1 MRFQAA
7 LENMGDGL
15 AMFDADERLVVCNSR
30 YGSMYG
36 LPAALQ
42 RVATPYRDIVS
53 YRVKNGIMAGA
64 TSDLAVGE
72 KIDALRLVPRDTASG
87 RIEELSDG
95 RLIRILR
102 QPLEDGGWVGT
113 HEDVTDRHRNDLK
126 ISFMA
131 NHDPLTGLAN
141 RTFFNEKI
149 EYAVA
154 RLRRHGEVFAVLM
167 LDLDRFK
174 NVNDTLGHQAGDRLL
189 QETAQ
194 RLRSSL
200 RETDVVAR
208 LGGDEFAII
217 QAGEKSPRE
226 GAAKLA
232 ARMSQIVS
240 RPHDIDGNIVSV
252 GVSIGIALA
261 PDHARESRD
270 LLRMAD
276 LALYRAKAEGR
287 NAFRFFDAAMATD
300 SDNRREL
307 EAGLRAAITRGEF
320 VLHYQPIV
328 DAKTRRPAAF
338 EALIRWRHP
347 TRGLI
352 PPGDFIPLAEETG
365 LIVRIGQWVLQ
376 QACAD
381 AAKWPAAINV
391 AVNLSPVQLATPELL
406 QVVRSALVES
416 GLAPERLELEI
427 TETALFRHE
436 VDYVALLRQ
445 LKKLGVSIALDDF
458 GTGYSSLSSV
468 TMFPVDRIKIDRS
481 FIMNLTKRA
490 DCAAIVATVLA
501 LGRAIDART
510 VAEGVETEEQFAI
523 LRANGV
529 DFAQGYLFGRPCQVS
544 DIGFDDSD
552 PLSPA
557 KSAA

>member
-1 MRFQAA
+1 
-7 LENMGDGL
+7 
-15 AMFDADERLVVCNSR
+15 
-30 YGSMYG
+30 
-36 LPAALQ
+36 
-42 RVATPYRDIVS
+42 
-53 YRVKNGIMAGA
+53 
-64 TSDLAVGE
+64 
-72 KIDALRLVPRDTASG
+72 
-87 RIEELSDG
+87 
-95 RLIRILR
+95 
-102 QPLEDGGWVGT
+102 
-113 HEDVTDRHRNDLK
+113 
-126 ISFMA
+126 
-131 NHDPLTGLAN
+131 
-141 RTFFNEKI
+141 
-149 EYAVA
+149 
-154 RLRRHGEVFAVLM
+154 
-167 LDLDRFK
+167 
-174 NVNDTLGHQAGDRLL
+174 
-189 QETAQ
+189 
-194 RLRSSL
+194 
-200 RETDVVAR
+200 
-208 LGGDEFAII
+208 
-217 QAGEKSPRE
+217 
-226 GAAKLA
+226 
-232 ARMSQIVS
+232 
-240 RPHDIDGNIVSV
+240 
-252 GVSIGIALA
+252 
-261 PDHARESRD
+261 
-270 LLRMAD
+270 
-276 LALYRAKAEGR
+276 
-287 NAFRFFDAAMATD
+287 MATD

-445 LKKLGVSIALDDF
+445 LKKLGASIALDDF